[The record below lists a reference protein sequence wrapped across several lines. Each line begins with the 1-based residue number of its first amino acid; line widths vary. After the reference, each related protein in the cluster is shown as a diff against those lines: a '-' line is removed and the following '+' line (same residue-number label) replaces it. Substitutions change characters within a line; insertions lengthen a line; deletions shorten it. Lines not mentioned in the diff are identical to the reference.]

1 MIIILFSMFYI
12 SLVYLC
18 KSSEFVRKAKANVSN
33 FAFFGFGWPSES
45 SKKQTRSKGLKTPF
59 SFFQISSPLHFFVLQ
74 SSLPNA
80 LFFTC
85 RLTPY
90 LYSVLPISKN
100 TLSLPAVR
108 KKEHHIQNL
117 ILEGEHQMLDFKF
130 EISDSRRIARSLA
143 AFANTDGGRLLV
155 GVKDNGAIAGVRSDE
170 EIHMIQA
177 AAEMYCQPKVEYTTE
192 EWEINGKTVLE
203 VIIPKDKH
211 HKHKAPDNQGNYKIF
226 VRVKDENLVADSV
239 LIKVWKSDKFAKPAK
254 ISFTE
259 TETLL
264 LHYLTEHEEITLQ
277 EFQQIAHINK
287 RRAEAILADFILVG
301 TIELVQTSQNTVFRL
316 TQSSEND

>member
-1 MIIILFSMFYI
+1 M
-12 SLVYLC
+12 
-18 KSSEFVRKAKANVSN
+18 KA
-33 FAFFGFGWPSES
+33 
-45 SKKQTRSKGLKTPF
+45 
-59 SFFQISSPLHFFVLQ
+59 
-74 SSLPNA
+74 
-80 LFFTC
+80 
-85 RLTPY
+85 
-90 LYSVLPISKN
+90 
-100 TLSLPAVR
+100 
-108 KKEHHIQNL
+108 KEHHIQDL
-117 ILEGEHQMLDFKF
+117 IQEGEHQMLDFKF

-211 HKHKAPDNQGNYKIF
+211 HKHKAPDNQGIYKIF

-239 LIKVWKSDKFAKPAK
+239 LIKVWKADKFARPAK
-254 ISFTE
+254 IAFTD

-264 LHYLTEHEEITLQ
+264 LHYLREHGEITLK
-277 EFQQIAHINK
+277 EFQELAHISK
-287 RRAEAILADFILVG
+287 RKAEAILADFILVG
-301 TIELVQTSQNTVFRL
+301 TIILVQTSQNTVFRL
-316 TQSSEND
+316 VEDPENE